1 MYIFDLREQNRQ
13 TIRCTPHIK
22 DFKSSVPSRR
32 SRLRSILG
40 FHCDLVV
47 VLHCDLRSP
56 LRSCRRP
63 PLRSSVSIAFFG
75 LHCDLSSVS
84 IAILSSSSIAIFGLY
99 CDLRFRYTTN
109 SFPTEASL
117 NKQRADR
124 KGSPTHSHKSNKRR
138 GWNLCWFIS
147 TDTPFAHHFLEPT
160 ARG

>member
-1 MYIFDLREQNRQ
+1 MSIFPCPLS
-13 TIRCTPHIK
+13 PLL
-22 DFKSSVPSRR
+22 SSR
-32 SRLRSILG
+32 
-40 FHCDLVV
+40 
-47 VLHCDLRSP
+47 RSP
-56 LRSCRRP
+56 LRY
-63 PLRSSVSIAFFG
+63 SVSIAFFG
-75 LHCDLSSVS
+75 LHCVLSSVS

-147 TDTPFAHHFLEPT
+147 TDTPFAHQRNEGAAPEQQSNNWVGSWWLLLLLLLLFRWCRWLQCGWLVV
-160 ARG
+160 AVVVG

>member
-1 MYIFDLREQNRQ
+1 MYIFDLREEKRQ

-32 SRLRSILG
+32 SPLRSILG

-47 VLHCDLRSP
+47 VLHCDIRSP
-56 LRSCRRP
+56 LR
-63 PLRSSVSIAFFG
+63 
-75 LHCDLSSVS
+75 SSVS

-117 NKQRADR
+117 NKQRAIG
-124 KGSPTHSHKSNKRR
+124 KGRLPTRTKVINVEVGICVGLSAQTHPLRIIFWSPPRGARFQKFRR
-138 GWNLCWFIS
+138 VAL
-147 TDTPFAHHFLEPT
+147 TDCRP
-160 ARG
+160 